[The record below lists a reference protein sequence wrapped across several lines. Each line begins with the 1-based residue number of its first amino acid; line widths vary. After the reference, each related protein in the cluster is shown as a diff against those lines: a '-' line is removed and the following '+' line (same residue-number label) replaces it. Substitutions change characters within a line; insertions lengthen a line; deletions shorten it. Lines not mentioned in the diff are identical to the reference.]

1 MKKIKIGDKV
11 KVILGK
17 DKGKI
22 SKITSVFYKKSK
34 VIVEGVNTK
43 LKHVKPTKKDE
54 VGKII
59 QFDAPLDLSNVML
72 CDKNGVASRVSISL
86 QGGEKKSIFTK
97 TKKLIS

>member
-43 LKHVKPTKKDE
+43 LKHVKPKK
-54 VGKII
+54 KMK
-59 QFDAPLDLSNVML
+59 L
-72 CDKNGVASRVSISL
+72 
-86 QGGEKKSIFTK
+86 EKLFN
-97 TKKLIS
+97 LMHL